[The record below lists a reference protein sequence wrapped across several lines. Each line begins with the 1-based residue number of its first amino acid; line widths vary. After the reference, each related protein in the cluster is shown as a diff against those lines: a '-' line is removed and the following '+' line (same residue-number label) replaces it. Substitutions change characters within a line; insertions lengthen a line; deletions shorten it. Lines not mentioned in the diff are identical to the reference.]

1 MKYPVMLSVR
11 GSQHYVGQE
20 PDVIELVTPGTLEA
34 IDGGW
39 EISYQESDLT
49 GMDGVTTVFRVEKEK
64 VTLNRTGK
72 LVSEMIFREGVAHES
87 LYKMEF
93 GALLISVCATQ
104 IRWQITPDGGTVDLI
119 YNIEIEQSAAGVV
132 EYHLD
137 IKAQ

>member
-87 LYKMEF
+87 LYKTEF

>member
-1 MKYPVMLSVR
+1 MKHPVMLSVR

-20 PDVIELVTPGTLEA
+20 PDVIELVTSGTLEA

>member
-1 MKYPVMLSVR
+1 MKYLVMLSVR
-11 GSQHYVGQE
+11 GAQRYVGQE
-20 PDVIELVTPGTLEA
+20 PDVIELVTPGTLEE

-39 EISYQESDLT
+39 EIAYEESDLT

-64 VTLNRTGK
+64 VTLTRFGK

-93 GALLISVCATQ
+93 GALLISVCATKIQ
-104 IRWQITPDGGTVDLI
+104 WDISSQGCTVDLN

>member
-20 PDVIELVTPGTLEA
+20 SDVIELVTPGTLEA
-34 IDGGW
+34 SDGGW

>member
-1 MKYPVMLSVR
+1 MKQGVILSIR
-11 GSQHYVGQE
+11 GRQTYLDQE
-20 PDVIELVTPGTLEA
+20 PDVIELVTPGTLEE

-39 EISYQESDLT
+39 EIAYQESDLT

-64 VTLNRTGK
+64 VTLTRTGK
-72 LVSEMIFREGVAHES
+72 LVSQMVFREGVAHES
-87 LYKMEF
+87 LYKLEF
-93 GALLISVCATQ
+93 GALLISVCATEIQ
-104 IRWQITPDGGTVDLI
+104 WEITPAGGTVDLT